1 MAAEQGTTRPSRR
14 SWWRLLTQFSLR
26 TLLLFM
32 TAASVVCWWMLQPQ
46 MRVEQFQQTPLRLRL
61 QIRLEPFDPLNPS
74 SDSQLPIEVGMD
86 VNGKPF
92 EIVNLGVWRL
102 FDPRGNLLV
111 DGHYKDGRQHGRWLT
126 YHVNGRK
133 AVEGRMNE
141 GKKTGQWRTW
151 DENGRLV
158 SEVPYSSTGKSP

>member
-46 MRVEQFQQTPLRLRL
+46 MRVEQFEQTPLRLRRQVRVEL
-61 QIRLEPFDPLNPS
+61 FDPLKPS
-74 SDSQLPIEVGMD
+74 PTSLLPLEVGID
-86 VNGKPF
+86 LNGNPIL
-92 EIVNLGVWRL
+92 IVNAGVWRL

-111 DGHYKDGRQHGRWLT
+111 DGRYKDGRRHGRWIT

-141 GKKTGQWRTW
+141 GKKTGRWRTW
-151 DENGRLV
+151 DEDGQLL
-158 SEVPYSSTGKSP
+158 SEMGY